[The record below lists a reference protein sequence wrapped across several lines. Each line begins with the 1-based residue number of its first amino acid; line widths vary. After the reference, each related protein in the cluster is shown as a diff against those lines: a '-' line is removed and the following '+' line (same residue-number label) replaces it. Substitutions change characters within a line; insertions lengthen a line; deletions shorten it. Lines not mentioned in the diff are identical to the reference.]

1 MIPVCSPKGGIFR
14 RLYNPGDE
22 VKCGDVLA
30 LIYDPLRG
38 DEKSKITAP
47 KDGIIFFCHKSPM
60 VTEHQLCFFLQEC
73 SAQSELGLFYKS

>member
-1 MIPVCSPKGGIFR
+1 MDDEDEISAEFSGGFII
-14 RLYNPGDE
+14 RLGRGE

-47 KDGIIFFCHKSPM
+47 KAGIIFFCHKSPI
-60 VTEHQLCFFLQEC
+60 VTEHQLCFFLQER
-73 SAQSELGLFYKS
+73 